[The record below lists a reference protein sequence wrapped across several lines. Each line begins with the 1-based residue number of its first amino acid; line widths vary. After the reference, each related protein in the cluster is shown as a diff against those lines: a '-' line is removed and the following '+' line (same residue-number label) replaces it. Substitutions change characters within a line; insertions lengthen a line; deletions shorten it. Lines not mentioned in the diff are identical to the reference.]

1 MDQTAREQILWAA
14 RRLAGGQEATF
25 APQNVID
32 ELHRR
37 GTMLADTTIRTHVT
51 SRMCAN
57 APANHGTVYADL
69 ERVGPG
75 RYRLI
80 GSHG

>member
-25 APQNVID
+25 APQDVID

-51 SRMCAN
+51 
-57 APANHGTVYADL
+57 
-69 ERVGPG
+69 
-75 RYRLI
+75 
-80 GSHG
+80 